1 MTDYATIANMVLV
14 VAASVGVTASVAF
27 GIFKRKFHDIRDVI
41 DNLDNAIQA
50 GQVTSA
56 EVTDIMK
63 DLKDLVH

>member
-14 VAASVGVTASVAF
+14 VAASVGATASVAF